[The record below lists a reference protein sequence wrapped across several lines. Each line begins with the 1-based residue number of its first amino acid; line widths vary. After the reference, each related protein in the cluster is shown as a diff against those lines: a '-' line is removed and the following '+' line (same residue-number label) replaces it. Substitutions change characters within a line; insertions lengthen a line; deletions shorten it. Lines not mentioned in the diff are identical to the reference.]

1 MSTSQGLGSK
11 SNKGSSVTTSSSVER
26 IKGKVSA
33 GKTYKSVTGS
43 SSQHSEDH
51 AYQKYF
57 VPTYFGKGG
66 EMKQSEQEMDWNSY
80 MNKPMSLQHKV
91 IVKLKMFSEQ
101 RFDIVLIGDNRYK
114 NKLLGNMMFK
124 CFLDPLGKDI
134 EDYIGQS
141 YAEGRA
147 DANMT
152 INLDNAEETK
162 LIKEMLSVKED
173 KIRYTQINVL
183 KVYGLGLRFHIAGSI
198 DKSESIAAS
207 VAQQQIIVMANYLS
221 FKKKYKSGFGMNS
234 FILLLDFKGKLNQM
248 TVCTIELLMA
258 LFGVDVF
265 NSTIFLIEVDDDS
278 EENKEKI
285 SNDAKSAISQ
295 KACCK
300 HELIHVLPIK
310 TLSEDSKKP
319 AQDYTEELV
328 KETTAAATLKILNE
342 VAIQTYVDPNP
353 FEPEGMDYHDALVAV
368 DVIKKKYQPK
378 DKDWYNIINNVYT
391 MLPN

>member
-1 MSTSQGLGSK
+1 MSTSQGLGVKPTKVSP
-11 SNKGSSVTTSSSVER
+11 VVSSSSDDR
-26 IKGKVSA
+26 IRSKVSA
-33 GKTYKSVTGS
+33 GKKYKLVSGS
-43 SSQHSEDH
+43 SSQHSDDL
-51 AYQKYF
+51 AYQRYF

-66 EMKQSEQEMDWNSY
+66 EMKQTEQEMDWNAY
-80 MNKPMSLQHKV
+80 MNKPMSLQHKI

-101 RFDIVLIGDNRYK
+101 RFDIVLIGDDRRK
-114 NKLLGNMMFK
+114 NKMLGNMMFK

-147 DANMT
+147 EANLT
-152 INLDNAEETK
+152 INLDSAGETK
-162 LIKEMLSVKED
+162 MIKEMLAVKED

-183 KVYGLGLRFHIAGSI
+183 KVYGLGLRFHIAGNI
-198 DKSESIAAS
+198 DKSESIAAG
-207 VAQQQIIVMANYLS
+207 VAQQQIIVMANYLN

-234 FILLLDFKGKLNQM
+234 FILLLEFTGKLNQK
-248 TVCTIELLMA
+248 TICTIELLMA

-278 EENKEKI
+278 VKNKEKI

-300 HELIHVLPIK
+300 HELVHILMIR
-310 TLSEDSKKP
+310 TLSEETKKQ
-319 AQDYTEELV
+319 AQDNTEEQV

-342 VAIQTYVDPNP
+342 VAKQTYVDPNP
-353 FEPEGMDYHDALVAV
+353 FEPEGMDYHDALIAV
-368 DVIKKKYQPK
+368 DVVKKKYQPK

-391 MLPN
+391 MIPN